1 MWKAS
6 RERRRRHAADR
17 IDGAVSALSRA
28 DEFDEILGT
37 KTRERV
43 RMASACVPLVA
54 AASIASRGALRTYRF
69 RCRAPT
75 RVSRPVNRNGPWVA
89 ATATTDDVDLATAK
103 LRSRPLTQ
111 ALDASRPDSLPP
123 GPAVF
128 AFLDGT
134 GAGAAVTYVG
144 VSKRAAADVA
154 DLADQCA
161 RKNISASHVCF
172 QRLPPT
178 ARKPKLKAA
187 LGAWLEQSGP
197 GLPPGNVA
205 GILVGTATGGRGA
218 KQSEEKR
225 SDDASCSTT
234 SSASSSSTSSD
245 AASSKASALRAATSC
260 VTQNVIDDLCEDGF
274 VVLDDV
280 LPNELLQKAR
290 ESCERLKRDGA
301 MTTVGQVG
309 RDDSIFVLNALS
321 LPDPITGK
329 YGGLAGVAETL
340 LCFPEALRTVS
351 SSGGGSI
358 SEKETQKEKA
368 SGTRARLRKVS
379 PPARLMVAHYPG
391 DKSGG
396 AKYVPHLDN
405 DPNDDGHDEGTPGL
419 RACDRA
425 VTCIL
430 YLNPEWEEK
439 HGGCLR
445 VTLEN
450 GKGTYWGFP
459 KSRLS
464 VCRLSARNY
473 SITWP
478 YKTDTFRVTITG
490 QLDVA
495 PTWGRVVLFDSRRMT
510 HEVLPSH
517 NTRFAV
523 TAWFNELAE

>member
-1 MWKAS
+1 
-6 RERRRRHAADR
+6 
-17 IDGAVSALSRA
+17 
-28 DEFDEILGT
+28 
-37 KTRERV
+37 
-43 RMASACVPLVA
+43 
-54 AASIASRGALRTYRF
+54 
-69 RCRAPT
+69 
-75 RVSRPVNRNGPWVA
+75 
-89 ATATTDDVDLATAK
+89 
-103 LRSRPLTQ
+103 
-111 ALDASRPDSLPP
+111 
-123 GPAVF
+123 
-128 AFLDGT
+128 
-134 GAGAAVTYVG
+134 
-144 VSKRAAADVA
+144 
-154 DLADQCA
+154 
-161 RKNISASHVCF
+161 
-172 QRLPPT
+172 
-178 ARKPKLKAA
+178 
-187 LGAWLEQSGP
+187 
-197 GLPPGNVA
+197 
-205 GILVGTATGGRGA
+205 
-218 KQSEEKR
+218 
-225 SDDASCSTT
+225 
-234 SSASSSSTSSD
+234 
-245 AASSKASALRAATSC
+245 
-260 VTQNVIDDLCEDGF
+260 
-274 VVLDDV
+274 
-280 LPNELLQKAR
+280 
-290 ESCERLKRDGA
+290 

-459 KSRLS
+459 KSRPS